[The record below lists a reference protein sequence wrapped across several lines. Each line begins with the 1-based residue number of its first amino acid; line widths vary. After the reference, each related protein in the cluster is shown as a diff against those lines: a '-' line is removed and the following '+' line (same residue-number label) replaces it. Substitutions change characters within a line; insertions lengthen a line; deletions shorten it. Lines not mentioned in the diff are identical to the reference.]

1 MFFWKL
7 TTEHIG
13 IWVGSLVTSSKDI
26 AENTQETFD
35 WDSSAVKTY
44 LGYLCFIFY
53 QKWTRLLSERTVLS
67 SNTIGSLATIST
79 ATIYW
84 ISKCRLPVEPTTLQ
98 VMIDNSQP
106 QKNLSFRFV
115 IANRLYV
122 CKVN

>member
-1 MFFWKL
+1 M
-7 TTEHIG
+7 
-13 IWVGSLVTSSKDI
+13 
-26 AENTQETFD
+26 AQNMQEMFD
-35 WDSSAVKTY
+35 WVSSGVKTY
-44 LGYLCFIFY
+44 LGYLRFIFY

-84 ISKCRLPVEPTTLQ
+84 ISKCRLPVKPTTLQ